1 MHGLISLFTVV
12 LLFLTVASLL
22 VIGGAL
28 VALLLFFPLFLLA
41 VIGVLSGLE
50 DSTVRQRNPS
60 MDPTRWRNGS

>member
-1 MHGLISLFTVV
+1 MHGLISFFTVV

-50 DSTVRQRNPS
+50 DSTVRQRKHGPDEVAQRS
-60 MDPTRWRNGS
+60 